1 MRLLQIE
8 WMKLKSYRAFWVF
21 AIIYLVMFPIT
32 LYAAKNIFES
42 ETPDAK
48 QVEMLLRSLM
58 ANPFS
63 FPGYWHFSAYCGGL
77 LVVLLGLM
85 VVMHTCNEYTFKTH
99 RQNIIDGWSR
109 KQYVSAKLL
118 LVTAFSLVATIYYVI
133 LTLIFG
139 ALAIPNKGE
148 MFNPQGLVFILYFFI
163 ECMVYMT
170 FAMMIGIL
178 LRRTGLAVGLYF
190 IYVYIIDNI
199 LFTSMIRHGKG
210 ARFLPLDSA
219 DSLVNNQMVQI
230 VPQFEITD
238 TLRLWLLAACI
249 GYIIIYL
256 TVSFARFSKKDL

>member
-8 WMKLKSYRAFWVF
+8 WMKLKSYKAFWVF

-32 LYAAKNIFES
+32 LYAARNIFKQ
-42 ETPDAK
+42 ETNDPK
-48 QVEMLLRSLM
+48 QVEMILRSLM
-58 ANPFS
+58 ADPFS

-85 VVMHTCNEYTFKTH
+85 VIMHTCNEYTYKTH

-109 KQYVSAKLL
+109 KQFVSAKLL
-118 LVTAFSLVATIYYVI
+118 LIISFSLVATIYYFI

-139 ALAIPNKGE
+139 SLSIPNKEE
-148 MFNPQGLVFILYFFI
+148 MFNPRGLVFIFYFFI

-178 LRRTGLAVGLYF
+178 LKRTGLAVGLYF

-199 LFTSMIRHGKG
+199 LFTSLIRRGPG

-219 DSLVNNQMVQI
+219 DSLVNNQMVQV
-230 VPQFEITD
+230 VPEFGIDD
-238 TLRLWLLAACI
+238 TLRMWLLIACI
-249 GYIIIYL
+249 AYIIIYVS
-256 TVSFARFSKKDL
+256 VSFTRFSKKDL